1 MLLGVAA
8 VPGATLAA
16 EPGVDGDLL
25 EFLGSV
31 DSVDKHWHDYLART
45 DIDKVAQHA
54 AHPPPVA
61 PGAPAPKDP
70 PGGTRP
76 APVAA
81 GAPVDQT

>member
-1 MLLGVAA
+1 M
-8 VPGATLAA
+8 
-16 EPGVDGDLL
+16 VDGDLL

-31 DSVDKHWHDYLART
+31 DSADKNWHDYLSRT
-45 DIDKVAQHA
+45 DIEKVAQRA

-61 PGAPAPKDP
+61 PSPASPKDP

-76 APVAA
+76 TDAVP